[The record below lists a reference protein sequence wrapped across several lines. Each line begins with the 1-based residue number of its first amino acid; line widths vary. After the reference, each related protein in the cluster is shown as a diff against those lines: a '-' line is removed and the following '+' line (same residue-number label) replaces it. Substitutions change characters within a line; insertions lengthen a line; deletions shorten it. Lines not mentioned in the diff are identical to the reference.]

1 MYPINRPEDR
11 GIIESTVETLSD
23 SDKGE
28 GDHSGKIAWKIACEF
43 VDHEAS
49 QDSPFNFSTNHVRMS
64 KRV

>member
-49 QDSPFNFSTNHVRMS
+49 QDSTNLDRHFTS
-64 KRV
+64 SHDLS